1 MKAITVRLI
10 TQGLIALGPLVSLAS
25 AVALFMWPLLWLPA
39 AMLLFVATWLFYGHL
54 MNLGY
59 VRYLLEQDHG
69 PDADLPHGP
78 RELAAVLLLLGY
90 LLDWLLNAAV
100 FALLLLRIPL
110 ELTVSEAL
118 NRYAWK
124 PTWKGR
130 VARYFGRVWINP
142 LDHKSKAEGKEHI
155 DTGEEKPT

>member
-1 MKAITVRLI
+1 MQALINLLLHLAGPVLTVASVA
-10 TQGLIALGPLVSLAS
+10 ALVL
-25 AVALFMWPLLWLPA
+25 WPLLWLPA
-39 AMLLFVATWLFYGHL
+39 ALLLFVVTWLFFGHL

-59 VRYLLEQDHG
+59 VRYLLEQQHG

-78 RELAAVLLLLGY
+78 RELAAALLLLGY
-90 LLDWLLNAAV
+90 LLDWLLNATV

-142 LDHKSKAEGKEHI
+142 LDHKSRAEGGEHI
-155 DTGEEKPT
+155 DIDAKGAP